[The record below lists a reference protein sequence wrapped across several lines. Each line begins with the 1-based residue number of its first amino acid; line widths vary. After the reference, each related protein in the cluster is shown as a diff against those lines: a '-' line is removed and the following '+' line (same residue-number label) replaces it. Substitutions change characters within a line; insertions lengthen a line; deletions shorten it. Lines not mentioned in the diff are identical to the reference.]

1 MRMTSRLPAFFAVS
15 FVLCSACS
23 GAAPSDL
30 LGPGASLDG
39 GGGNEASSSN
49 EGGGHEGGGEAGVDP
64 GINCPGIGTCYVP
77 AQVCCKGDTSF
88 VCAPAG
94 GCGGIS
100 IPCDDTADC
109 TAAGHAGTVCCLTG
123 ATTGVPPSVACMPPS
138 ACVGSQGRTPI
149 CDPNVPTCPTGQ
161 SCQLSQTTLPGFNI
175 CK

>member
-64 GINCPGIGTCYVP
+64 GINCPGIG
-77 AQVCCKGDTSF
+77 
-88 VCAPAG
+88 
-94 GCGGIS
+94 
-100 IPCDDTADC
+100 
-109 TAAGHAGTVCCLTG
+109 
-123 ATTGVPPSVACMPPS
+123 
-138 ACVGSQGRTPI
+138 
-149 CDPNVPTCPTGQ
+149 
-161 SCQLSQTTLPGFNI
+161 
-175 CK
+175 